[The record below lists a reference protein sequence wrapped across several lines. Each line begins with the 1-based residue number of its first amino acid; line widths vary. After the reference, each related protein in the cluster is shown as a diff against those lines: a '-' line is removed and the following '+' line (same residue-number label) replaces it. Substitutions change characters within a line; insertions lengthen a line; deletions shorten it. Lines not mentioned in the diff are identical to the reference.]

1 MAPGPDRIR
10 LGRRAAAW
18 LLCAGALS
26 AQEDRDRFRAGDA
39 FTLGDPALLQ
49 APDSVAAADFG
60 YVPASAV
67 PRVDALLYPIPLQ
80 EEGNLWS
87 QWGDGLIASDGRFW
101 SAIGDHGGPGG
112 RSYVYAYDADHRR
125 LELVFDQQKL
135 LGQREGDWGF
145 GKIHCRLE
153 ELEDGR
159 ICWGTYWGNAPP
171 EDWEQENELY
181 GMVVAADP
189 VSRRLDVLGVLKR
202 PYVIPAAMADTRRGL
217 FYALPCDRRWQGQGF
232 AVFDLRQGRTVYYG
246 HVDTEAS
253 RRFVLVDE
261 TGGGAWFSVRPD
273 SSRQVWLARY
283 DAATNT
289 VEERALPLPAGYGPM
304 RAGTEKRDGL
314 GLFYGICDGLVV
326 RIDPDGRRAEPLGAI
341 WPERPGV
348 QEEDPAEHKIHTE
361 YFEIDAGTAAA
372 LNNARLEGRRIIAV
386 GTTSVRVLEQIGRKL
401 SEAGGGEVGP
411 TRGQADLFILP
422 GHEFTL
428 VDAMITNFH
437 LPRSTLL
444 MLVSAFAGRERVLRA
459 YREAITERYR
469 FYSFG
474 DAMLIA

>member
-1 MAPGPDRIR
+1 MTSGPDRIR

-26 AQEDRDRFRAGDA
+26 AQDDRDRFRAGDA

-49 APDSVAAADFG
+49 APDAVKAADFG
-60 YVPASAV
+60 YVTASAV

-87 QWGDGLIASDGRFW
+87 QWGDGLIGRDGRFY

-125 LELVFDQQKL
+125 LELVFDQQHL

-232 AVFDLRQGRTVYYG
+232 AVFDLRQGRTIYYG

-289 VEERALPLPAGYGPM
+289 VEERALPLPAGYGPV
-304 RAGTEKRDGL
+304 RAGTGKRDSL

-326 RIDPDGRRAEPLGAI
+326 RIDPDGRRSEPLGAI
-341 WPERPGV
+341 WPE
-348 QEEDPAEHKIHTE
+348 
-361 YFEIDAGTAAA
+361 
-372 LNNARLEGRRIIAV
+372 
-386 GTTSVRVLEQIGRKL
+386 
-401 SEAGGGEVGP
+401 EAGAQDEGPVRGAYTTALEISPGGRYLYAVP
-411 TRGQADLFILP
+411 RAHGQAWSHGAPVVQFDLKTGARKVLAFLGPLFESRFGYRVGGSYCLELSADGERLFFGINGQLLEP
-422 GHEFTL
+422 GAE
-428 VDAMITNFH
+428 
-437 LPRSTLL
+437 PPE
-444 MLVSAFAGRERVLRA
+444 SAFGHPACMVLHIPAQERLHD
-459 YREAITERYR
+459 
-469 FYSFG
+469 SP
-474 DAMLIA
+474 